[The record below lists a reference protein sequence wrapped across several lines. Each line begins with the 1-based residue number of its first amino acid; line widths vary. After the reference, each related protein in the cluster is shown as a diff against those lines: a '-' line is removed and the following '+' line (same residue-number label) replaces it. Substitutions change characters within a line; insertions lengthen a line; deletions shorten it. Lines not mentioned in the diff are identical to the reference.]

1 MSATPYQLLP
11 SDGDGAEHNKPK
23 QAQPDR
29 AVRFEPAVP
38 QALVADPK
46 LMRPLAWSRPS
57 RGPYSRPRPR
67 GTASSL
73 GRQFNGVA
81 QVPVVVRPP
90 LRHRSARIPTQSTRR
105 DRERKQRRHR
115 SRRYATSGSEE
126 EGHHAR
132 GATWGG
138 WEAHPEDEPL
148 DPSVSRRLTAMCLA
162 EEMDT
167 SAVLA
172 WLRRAVGALPLQLT
186 PGVPVKWTFTMV
198 TDVLLAT
205 AVPKSDADVEAVLDR
220 MDPPLPARGL
230 ARSAGSLNALDTEGG
245 DADQGSG
252 LHTPTFGDVEGAD
265 RPPVVLPLH
274 PRRRIPS
281 SLSPTPLPDGDAEG
295 AAVDGSSTAGHL
307 AAPWHGPTDG
317 EKESDV
323 DAAATRAALEA
334 QLAAEAAAREEE
346 RVAREAALREARLG
360 AVRREASGDV
370 LIFPFGCTVTWGLT
384 EEQEHTF
391 LAALRD
397 AQLLVAPLA
406 EPEEDDMMW
415 HYCTNPRA
423 DTEGA
428 GETSLSGDDVELC
441 STCAS
446 EKLAASYAFAQST
459 KLSVSERQVDA
470 EIERTKHVPVT
481 LARTG
486 KIPLSASAISK
497 QTGVLFIL
505 RSSVNLTSDI
515 LDTPEV
521 FWDDDSF
528 EPTYELATAYLDL
541 STRVD
546 IVNTRLDI
554 LRELLDML
562 SSQLEVDHSVRLE
575 WIVIWLIV
583 AEVVLELASILWDHF
598 DRHNEEF

>member
-1 MSATPYQLLP
+1 
-11 SDGDGAEHNKPK
+11 
-23 QAQPDR
+23 
-29 AVRFEPAVP
+29 
-38 QALVADPK
+38 
-46 LMRPLAWSRPS
+46 
-57 RGPYSRPRPR
+57 
-67 GTASSL
+67 
-73 GRQFNGVA
+73 
-81 QVPVVVRPP
+81 
-90 LRHRSARIPTQSTRR
+90 
-105 DRERKQRRHR
+105 
-115 SRRYATSGSEE
+115 
-126 EGHHAR
+126 
-132 GATWGG
+132 
-138 WEAHPEDEPL
+138 
-148 DPSVSRRLTAMCLA
+148 
-162 EEMDT
+162 
-167 SAVLA
+167 
-172 WLRRAVGALPLQLT
+172 
-186 PGVPVKWTFTMV
+186 
-198 TDVLLAT
+198 
-205 AVPKSDADVEAVLDR
+205 
-220 MDPPLPARGL
+220 
-230 ARSAGSLNALDTEGG
+230 
-245 DADQGSG
+245 
-252 LHTPTFGDVEGAD
+252 
-265 RPPVVLPLH
+265 
-274 PRRRIPS
+274 
-281 SLSPTPLPDGDAEG
+281 
-295 AAVDGSSTAGHL
+295 
-307 AAPWHGPTDG
+307 
-317 EKESDV
+317 
-323 DAAATRAALEA
+323 
-334 QLAAEAAAREEE
+334 
-346 RVAREAALREARLG
+346 
-360 AVRREASGDV
+360 
-370 LIFPFGCTVTWGLT
+370 
-384 EEQEHTF
+384 
-391 LAALRD
+391 
-397 AQLLVAPLA
+397 
-406 EPEEDDMMW
+406 MMW